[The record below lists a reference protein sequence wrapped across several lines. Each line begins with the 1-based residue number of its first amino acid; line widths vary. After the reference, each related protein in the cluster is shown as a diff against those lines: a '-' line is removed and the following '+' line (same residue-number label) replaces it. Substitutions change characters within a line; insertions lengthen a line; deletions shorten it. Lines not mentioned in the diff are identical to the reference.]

1 MSDHVRNN
9 ARISRTLLN
18 AIQVIRNFFR
28 SLWKDFNTRF
38 QHIIADLKRLKELV
52 RDYADQFHI
61 QTYEA
66 DRLRLLNDV
75 EEAQESRRREK
86 KVFVN
91 RWIEAPETAP
101 DHEYYQSVR
110 QEQYIATNRNT
121 AEWILQHADVKPWLS
136 SRVPKSSVLWIHAI
150 AGAGKSVIA
159 SVIIDEIQQKNL
171 ALVAYIYCKHK
182 DSTKNTFLSIAKA
195 LLSQLLS
202 QYDRLMPFYY
212 DSAVVSGEVSMAT
225 VKSAKNLL
233 ANLLQALPKTYLV
246 IDGLDE
252 CEADQRK
259 MTLDFL
265 NEQVDA
271 CDQSDP
277 GNIRLLV
284 MSRNES
290 DIKKGLAM
298 STAIRMVDD
307 DTADDLKV
315 YIEHRVKGLQATF
328 GLSESDRSFIEKNI
342 SDRCDG

>member
-1 MSDHVRNN
+1 
-9 ARISRTLLN
+9 
-18 AIQVIRNFFR
+18 
-28 SLWKDFNTRF
+28 
-38 QHIIADLKRLKELV
+38 
-52 RDYADQFHI
+52 
-61 QTYEA
+61 
-66 DRLRLLNDV
+66 
-75 EEAQESRRREK
+75 
-86 KVFVN
+86 
-91 RWIEAPETAP
+91 
-101 DHEYYQSVR
+101 
-110 QEQYIATNRNT
+110 
-121 AEWILQHADVKPWLS
+121 
-136 SRVPKSSVLWIHAI
+136 
-150 AGAGKSVIA
+150 
-159 SVIIDEIQQKNL
+159 
-171 ALVAYIYCKHK
+171 
-182 DSTKNTFLSIAKA
+182 
-195 LLSQLLS
+195 
-202 QYDRLMPFYY
+202 MPFYY